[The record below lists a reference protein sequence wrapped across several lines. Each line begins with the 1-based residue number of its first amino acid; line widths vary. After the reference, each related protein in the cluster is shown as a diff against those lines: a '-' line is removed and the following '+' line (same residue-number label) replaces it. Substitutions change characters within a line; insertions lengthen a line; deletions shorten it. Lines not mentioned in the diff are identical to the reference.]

1 VNIWE
6 IVLLWSN
13 AHRVFMVLMVALI
26 LWVLAYGIYFRRI
39 GVSFMARSRP
49 HSWQVDLVTKSA
61 MRGNRADVN
70 GGNKVV

>member
-1 VNIWE
+1 MNIWE

-39 GVSFMARSRP
+39 GVAFMARSKP
-49 HSWQVDLVTKSA
+49 HSWQIDMVKKSA
-61 MRGNRADVN
+61 MRGNRSDINN
-70 GGNKVV
+70 GKGVV